1 MDNSDCSSN
10 FITLKEMETYNKI
23 ISIEINI
30 EVKTYDIDVAGH
42 VNNVVYIRW
51 LEDMRIEL
59 LTKIYPLE
67 KLLAINFYPVVT
79 SSEIKYKK
87 QIKLF
92 DRPVGKML
100 LQSYS
105 HGVFIL
111 KAEIIVNGKLSF
123 TATQKCV
130 LMNLTS
136 GQMLPQN
143 QSDLLYPGLLTKN
156 LFRSNQQELLTSN

>member
-1 MDNSDCSSN
+1 MNTKNS
-10 FITLKEMETYNKI
+10 IT
-23 ISIEINI
+23 SIEINI

-42 VNNVVYIRW
+42 VNNIVYIRW

-59 LTKIYPLE
+59 FTKIYSLE
-67 KLLAINFYPVVT
+67 KLLSINYYPVVA

-92 DRPVGKML
+92 DKPVGKML

-111 KAEIIVNGKLSF
+111 KAEIIVNAKLAF

-130 LMNLTS
+130 LINLTS
-136 GQMLPQN
+136 GRMLPQN
-143 QSDLLYPGLLTKN
+143 LNDFKEAAGASHRVPKKNQSLA
-156 LFRSNQQELLTSN
+156 

>member
-1 MDNSDCSSN
+1 MNTKNS
-10 FITLKEMETYNKI
+10 IT
-23 ISIEINI
+23 SIEINI

-42 VNNVVYIRW
+42 VNNIVYIRW

-59 LTKIYPLE
+59 FTKIYSLE
-67 KLLAINFYPVVT
+67 KLLSINYYPVVA

-92 DRPVGKML
+92 DKPVGKML

-111 KAEIIVNGKLSF
+111 KAEIIVNAKLAF

-130 LMNLTS
+130 LINLTS
-136 GQMLPQN
+136 GRMLPQN
-143 QSDLLYPGLLTKN
+143 LNDLLYPSLLTTN
-156 LFRSNQQELLTSN
+156 LFKRNRQEFLASYKQKDKN